1 MCLVQTRRRTALG
14 FLLAALGVLIA
25 WLIVSRGCGDDDE
38 AIYWYFVI
46 AATAAVAAGT
56 YAYVTTIAPSWA
68 ALIASAIVA
77 AVGGFGIFMFIV
89 LTSISGCL
97 N

>member
-1 MCLVQTRRRTALG
+1 
-14 FLLAALGVLIA
+14 
-25 WLIVSRGCGDDDE
+25 
-38 AIYWYFVI
+38 
-46 AATAAVAAGT
+46 
-56 YAYVTTIAPSWA
+56 VTTIAPSWA

-89 LTSISGCL
+89 LTSVSGCL